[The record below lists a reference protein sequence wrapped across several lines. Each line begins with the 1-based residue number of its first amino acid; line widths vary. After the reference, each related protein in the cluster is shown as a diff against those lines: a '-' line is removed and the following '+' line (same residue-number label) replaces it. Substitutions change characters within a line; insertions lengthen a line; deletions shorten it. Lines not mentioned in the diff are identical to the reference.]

1 MSQFAAVMSVFSP
14 GGDDWIVT
22 VATRDG
28 KVANR
33 RISPG
38 TMSET
43 DALRIAL
50 RVERIHPDDVADA
63 GVRRV
68 GDRGGVIATADDPFA
83 RLVERLRN
91 R

>member
-1 MSQFAAVMSVFSP
+1 MSQFAAAMAIFAPSS
-14 GGDDWIVT
+14 DDWIVT
-22 VATRDG
+22 IATRAG

-43 DALRIAL
+43 EALRIAL

-68 GDRGGVIATADDPFA
+68 GDRGGVVATVDDPFA